1 MTLRAKPVVK
11 GPGRSGWNSDD
22 RKTFLT
28 NLGFVLTIIVSI
40 LLLIG
45 YAGISWYNDHLGA
58 AATVGGVTISRDD
71 LRQRTAIE
79 DFRIKYTE
87 SRIRTLQAAGR
98 LSEAAAT
105 SQLQFLAQRSQNLAA
120 VALERLIDT
129 RIQSNLATEAG
140 ISVSD
145 ADIDAQLIA
154 EATIVEQRHVFTIE
168 ITPAKDP
175 ATGKP
180 GDAQKATAKAAAE
193 AVLAK
198 LKAGTSWDDV
208 AKTASDAISAAQS
221 GDLGW
226 LPKDSGY
233 DKPFM
238 TAVFAASVDKPTDVI
253 EGEDGVFRIGRVTE
267 VAPST
272 VDQTYSVRLDDAGIK
287 PDAYREVVR
296 ADLIRTALGDK
307 IVADLSKPSLQRHVA
322 QIYLKTGTPQPD
334 GVKVRHILI
343 SPNHDPAGAA
353 ALAAD
358 DPAWTAAKDSA
369 QALYEQL
376 LKDPT
381 QFDELARTKS
391 DEQAAI
397 TSGGKL
403 PYYDR
408 SSQIDT
414 AFGVAIF
421 ASGLKPGQLI
431 PPFKSAFGWH
441 VVQFMRP
448 YGKGEADWMATVRTQ
463 LVGGADFAQMARD
476 QGEGPEAA
484 LGGDIGWVA
493 KGQLSA
499 EKEDPIFATAIGALS
514 DIVTIPSDGVY
525 LWKILGEEMR
535 TPTKDQIATFEKD
548 GFNNWYA
555 AKKAAVTITRDTVV
569 TTPKQ

>member
-28 NLGFVLTIIVSI
+28 NLAFVLSIVVSI

-45 YAGISWYNDHLGA
+45 YAGFSWYSDHLGA
-58 AATVGGVTISRDD
+58 AATVDGVTISRDD

-87 SRIRTLQAAGR
+87 SRIRTLQAGGR
-98 LSEAAAT
+98 LSEAAAS
-105 SQLQFLAQRSQNLAA
+105 SQLQFLAERSQNVAG
-120 VALERLIDT
+120 VALERLIDST
-129 RIQSNLATEAG
+129 VQSKLATEAG
-140 ISVSD
+140 ISISD
-145 ADIDAQLIA
+145 AEIDAQLVT

-168 ITPAKDP
+168 ITPAIDP

-180 GDAQKATAKAAAE
+180 SEAETAAAKATAEAA
-193 AVLAK
+193 LAK
-198 LKAGTSWDDV
+198 LTAGTSWDDV
-208 AKTASDAISAAQS
+208 AKTTSDAISAAQN

-226 LPKDSGY
+226 LPEDSGY
-233 DKPFM
+233 DKAFM
-238 TAVFAASVDKPTDVI
+238 TAVFTANVDEPTDVI
-253 EGEDGVFRIGRVTE
+253 EGEEGVFRIGRVTE

-287 PDAYREVVR
+287 PEAYREVVR
-296 ADLIRTALGDK
+296 ADLVRTALDDK

-322 QIYLKTGTPQPD
+322 QIYMASGPPQPE

-353 ALAAD
+353 ELPAD
-358 DPAWTAAKDSA
+358 DPAWAAAEEAA
-369 QALYEQL
+369 QALYTQL

-397 TSGGKL
+397 SSGGKL
-403 PYYDR
+403 PYFDR

-421 ASGLKPGQLI
+421 APGLEPGQLI
-431 PPFKSAFGWH
+431 PPFKSSFGWH
-441 VVQFMRP
+441 VVQFMHR
-448 YGKGEADWMATVRTQ
+448 YDTGDADWMAKFRTQ
-463 LVGGADFAQMARD
+463 LVEGADFAAIARD
-476 QGEGPEAA
+476 QGEGPESAF
-484 LGGDIGWVA
+484 GGDIDWVA
-493 KGQLSA
+493 KGQLSDL
-499 EKEDPIFATAIGALS
+499 KEGPIFATAVDGLS
-514 DIVTIPSDGVY
+514 DVVTVPSDGVY

-535 TPTKDQIATFEKD
+535 TPTKDQIATFESD

-555 AKKAAVTITRDTVV
+555 ARKAAVTITRDTV
-569 TTPKQ
+569 TTGATE

>member
-11 GPGRSGWNSDD
+11 GPGRSGWNSED

-28 NLGFVLTIIVSI
+28 NLAFVLAIAVSI
-40 LLLIG
+40 LILIG

-58 AATVGGVTISRDD
+58 AATVDGATISRDD

-105 SQLQFLAQRSQNLAA
+105 SQLQFLAQRSQNLAGI
-120 VALERLIDT
+120 ALERLIDSS
-129 RIQSNLATEAG
+129 IQSKLATAAG
-140 ISVSD
+140 IAVSD
-145 ADIDAQLIA
+145 ADIDAQVIT

-168 ITPAKDP
+168 ITPANDP

-180 GDAQKATAKAAAE
+180 GDAETAAAKTV
-193 AVLAK
+193 AQAALAK
-198 LKAGTSWDDV
+198 IRAGSSWDDV
-208 AKTASDAISAAQS
+208 AKTTSDAISAAQS

-226 LPKDSGY
+226 LPEESGY

-238 TAVFAASVDKPTDVI
+238 TAVFAAAVDKPTDVI
-253 EGEDGVFRIGRVTE
+253 EGADGVFRIGRVSE
-267 VAPST
+267 VASAT

-287 PDAYREVVR
+287 PEAYREVVR
-296 ADLIRTALGDK
+296 ADLVRTALGDK

-322 QIYLKTGTPQPD
+322 QIYMASAAPQPE

-358 DPAWTAAKDSA
+358 DPAWTTAKESA
-369 QALYEQL
+369 QALYAQL

-391 DEQAAI
+391 DEQSAI

-421 ASGLKPGQLI
+421 APGLKPGQLI
-431 PPFKSAFGWH
+431 APFKSAFGWH

-476 QGEGPEAA
+476 QGEGTEAA
-484 LGGDIGWVA
+484 FGGDISWVA
-493 KGQLSA
+493 KGQLSDA
-499 EKEDPIFATAIGALS
+499 KEGPIFATAVDGLS
-514 DIVTIPSDGVY
+514 DVVSIPSDGVY

-535 TPTKDQIATFEKD
+535 TPTKDQIATFESD

-555 AKKAAVTITRDTVV
+555 AKKAAVTITRDTV
-569 TTPKQ
+569 TTGATQ